1 MLLQAQ
7 RVSDWRTQR
16 SSCLGGGARQLTP
29 HTPYTTHHTS
39 HFTHHTSHHTPHTSH
54 LTPHT
59 THLTPHTSHTTQN
72 TSYTTHLTPY
82 TSHLTPHTSHLTPHT
97 SHLTPHA
104 TRHKPHATR
113 HTPHATRHTP
123 HATPDSATAEEEVR
137 EGWGVG
143 ARKRELAQ
151 GREREKWR
159 RARKESERRHGRSN
173 PKPSN
178 RGYRDLTPTRQG
190 RVGVISL
197 SPCQAT
203 KNAGL
208 QGVNRDCSSEEHA
221 AEGTE
226 TSARRGHACIMQ
238 HWAGPPERKILWPRS
253 ISQRQTSTRIG
264 K

>member
-1 MLLQAQ
+1 M
-7 RVSDWRTQR
+7 
-16 SSCLGGGARQLTP
+16 
-29 HTPYTTHHTS
+29 
-39 HFTHHTSHHTPHTSH
+39 
-54 LTPHT
+54 
-59 THLTPHTSHTTQN
+59 
-72 TSYTTHLTPY
+72 
-82 TSHLTPHTSHLTPHT
+82 
-97 SHLTPHA
+97 
-104 TRHKPHATR
+104 
-113 HTPHATRHTP
+113 
-123 HATPDSATAEEEVR
+123 R

-151 GREREKWR
+151 GREREKWRRGAKERNGAGARKREKWRRGAKERNGEGREREKWR